1 MNEMNL
7 INQTYTGSHEK
18 SGLYDIHIVDTSSK
32 SLVLFMHG
40 YMGFKD
46 WGCWNLVQKHFIE
59 SGFNFCKYN
68 ITHGGTTLENTTDF
82 VDITSFSENSYLRE
96 YEDCNA
102 MIQHLNSN
110 FEIEEIHLI
119 GHSRGGGIALL
130 MHSHPRVKSITT
142 WAAIA
147 TIEGRMKSGEEL
159 EAWKKNGVYFIKNG
173 RTHQEMP
180 HSYSAYEEFEA
191 NRDLLS
197 IENQSAQCTKPLCII
212 HGENDTSVS
221 IDEGRTISKT
231 TGVDLITIPT
241 TNHTFDSRHPWNK
254 PTLPV
259 ALLQVCE
266 KTITFIQ
273 SIN

>member
-1 MNEMNL
+1 MNEINL

-18 SGLYDIHIVDTSSK
+18 SGLYDIQIVDTSSK
-32 SLVLFMHG
+32 SLVIFMHG

-46 WGCWNLVQKHFIE
+46 WGCWNLVQKHFTE

-68 ITHGGTTLENTTDF
+68 ITHGGTTVENTTEF
-82 VDITSFSENSYLRE
+82 VDLTRFSENSYLRE
-96 YEDCNA
+96 YEDCCS

-110 FEIEEIHLI
+110 FGIEEVHLI

-130 MHSHPRVKSITT
+130 MHSHSRVKSMTT

-147 TIEGRMKSGEEL
+147 SIEGRMKTGDEL
-159 EAWKKNGVYFIKNG
+159 EAWKKNGVYFVKNG

-180 HSYSAYEEFEA
+180 HSYSAYEEFES

-197 IENQSAQCTKPLCII
+197 IENQCKRISKPLCLI

-221 IDEGRTISKT
+221 IEEGKTISRL
-231 TGVDLITIPT
+231 TGIELIAIPD
-241 TNHTFDSRHPWNK
+241 TNHTFDSSHPWNE
-254 PTLPV
+254 PTLPL
-259 ALLQVCE
+259 ALHQVCE
-266 KTITFIQ
+266 KTHTFIA